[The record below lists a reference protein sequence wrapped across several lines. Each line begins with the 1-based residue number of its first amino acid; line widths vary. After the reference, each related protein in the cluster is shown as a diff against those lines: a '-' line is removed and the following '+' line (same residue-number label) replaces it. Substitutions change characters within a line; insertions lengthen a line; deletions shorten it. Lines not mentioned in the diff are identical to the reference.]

1 MSKLN
6 EMIREFRE
14 DIGQS
19 IEGLALL
26 MQMEPDEFA
35 QLEED
40 WIPPDD
46 ILQRLCALFEWNY
59 RDIKRLADKTPSV
72 KVGQNFPEKPES
84 ALTEETPAKISVP
97 PFARMIREARIKA
110 KQDALGIA
118 TLLGVSPDYYEEL
131 EADLLPSDDLLRKLC
146 SLFGWNYKQIQQKIS
161 RQSTVLYGTRQPPLT
176 ASEIQA
182 RLPKIELPE
191 ITDIPAPVSLHEQ
204 IQQARI
210 RAEQNVEGISL
221 LLQVNPEYYEQIEA
235 GDVIPDQDLLKRIS
249 SLFGWNYHE
258 MLHREKSSQYSQ
270 LQPAVI
276 SLDSLDSSIT
286 EIKLRESQEK
296 IAENWRQISR
306 EQQEILLTQLELV
319 SEMIERW
326 KNED

>member
-1 MSKLN
+1 MSQLN
-6 EMIREFRE
+6 KMIREFRE

-46 ILQRLCALFEWNY
+46 ILQRLCVLFEWNY
-59 RDIKRLADKTPSV
+59 RDIKRLADKSPSV
-72 KVGQNFPEKPES
+72 KPRLNDPEKHES
-84 ALTEETPAKISVP
+84 SLRDETSTKIVVS

-110 KQDALGIA
+110 KQDARGIA
-118 TLLGVSPDYYEEL
+118 TLLGVSQDYYEEL

-161 RQSTVLYGTRQPPLT
+161 RQSTVLYGTRQPPLPV
-176 ASEIQA
+176 SEIQE

-191 ITDIPAPVSLHEQ
+191 ITDIPAPVSLHKQ
-204 IQQARI
+204 IHQARI
-210 RAEQNVEGISL
+210 GAEQNVEGISL
-221 LLQVNPEYYEQIEA
+221 LLQINPEYYEQIET

-249 SLFGWNYHE
+249 SLFGWNYNE
-258 MLHREKSSQYSQ
+258 LLHREKNSQYSQ
-270 LQPAVI
+270 LHPSVI
-276 SLDSLDSSIT
+276 SLDLPDSSIT
-286 EIKLRESQEK
+286 EIKLSEVQKK

-306 EQQEILLTQLELV
+306 QQQETLLTQLEFV
-319 SEMIERW
+319 SEMIKRW
-326 KNED
+326 KKED

>member
-40 WIPPDD
+40 WIPPTD
-46 ILQRLCALFEWNY
+46 ILQRLCVLFEWNY
-59 RDIKRLADKTPSV
+59 QDIKRLADKTPSV
-72 KVGQNFPEKPES
+72 KLGQNYPEKPES
-84 ALTEETPAKISVP
+84 SLTEETPAKISAP

-131 EADLLPSDDLLRKLC
+131 EADLLPPDDLLRKLC

-221 LLQVNPEYYEQIEA
+221 LLQVNPKYYEQIEA
-235 GDVIPDQDLLKRIS
+235 GDVIPDKDLLKRIS

-258 MLHREKSSQYSQ
+258 MLNREKSSQYGQ
-270 LQPAVI
+270 LQPAVT
-276 SLDSLDSSIT
+276 SLDSAVSSKT
-286 EIKLRESQEK
+286 EKKLREVQEK
-296 IAENWRQISR
+296 IVENWREITR
-306 EQQEILLTQLELV
+306 DRQETLLTQLELI
-319 SEMIERW
+319 SEMMERW